1 MWNIGL
7 ILCVLLLTVILKHP
21 VGVLCLVRY
30 NGNKYMRRGI
40 MITLTMKST
49 RNLSMIC
56 KHDDEKHND
65 EDADLNA
72 QIMKST
78 MMKMP
83 TRSEAGRMASV

>member
-1 MWNIGL
+1 
-7 ILCVLLLTVILKHP
+7 
-21 VGVLCLVRY
+21 
-30 NGNKYMRRGI
+30 

-49 RNLSMIC
+49 GNLSMIC

-65 EDADLNA
+65 EDANLYA

-83 TRSEAGRMASV
+83 TRSEAGRMALVSKLLNRQLSLSEDPPLRKLKLQDFVEDY

>member
-1 MWNIGL
+1 
-7 ILCVLLLTVILKHP
+7 
-21 VGVLCLVRY
+21 
-30 NGNKYMRRGI
+30 

-83 TRSEAGRMASV
+83 TRSEAGRMALVSKLLNRQLSLSEDPPLRKLKLQDFVEDY